1 MRITPDVSEL
11 LASIYEGPLEAEP
24 WQSFLVLLRSV
35 MGANS
40 ATLVLKPPSTSER
53 GVLRI
58 DGGRME
64 GVARYQESLF
74 AMDPFLHI
82 PPGEVKTLLELIPED
97 EWVASE
103 LYKVCMEPAGFYDSL
118 GVDMHVPG
126 EMEAGLRVTRDK
138 ASPRFTDNDKAFMRD
153 IVGHLER
160 AIRIHV
166 RMNKI
171 ESERALYAGA
181 VDQLS
186 LATILLDE
194 KGAVLS
200 CNRMAEQ
207 LLAREPELQVNN
219 GYLQVGDEAT
229 TTELQR
235 LIGLVLEQQQHGGPA
250 VIEAMRIRR
259 DGDYADLGVAVRPVP
274 MNEWS
279 EGRSVPT
286 VAIFISDPDFG
297 AEAPV
302 QVITRLFG
310 FTPTEAQL
318 SLLLAEGLSLDEA
331 SQALGIS
338 RNTARTHLRS
348 VFNKTGVSRQT
359 LLVRLILKSVAQL
372 AWEGG

>member
-1 MRITPDVSEL
+1 MRIEPEVSEL

-24 WQSFLVLLRSV
+24 WHSFLGKLRKL

-40 ATLVLKPPSTSER
+40 ATLVLKPPSSGDR

-58 DGGRME
+58 DGGSLE
-64 GVARYQESLF
+64 GIARYQESFF

-82 PPGEVKTLLELIPED
+82 PPGEVKSLLELVPEE
-97 EWVASE
+97 EWVESE
-103 LYKVCMEPAGFYDSL
+103 LYKVCMEPAGLYDSL
-118 GVDMHVPG
+118 GVDMSIPG
-126 EMEAGLRVTRDK
+126 EMEGGLRVTRDK
-138 ASPRFTDNDKAFMRD
+138 ASPRFTDEDKALMSQ
-153 IVGHLER
+153 IVEHLMR

-194 KGAVLS
+194 NGAVLS

-207 LLAREPELQVNN
+207 LLAREPDLNVVN
-219 GYLQVGDEAT
+219 GYLQLGDEVT
-229 TTELQR
+229 TNELQR

-250 VIEAMRIRR
+250 VIEAMRIQR
-259 DGDYADLGVAVRPVP
+259 DADYADLGVAVRPVP

-302 QVITRLFG
+302 KVITRLFG

-318 SLLLAEGLSLDEA
+318 SLLLAEGLSLDET

-372 AWEGG
+372 AWEGS

>member
-82 PPGEVKTLLELIPED
+82 PPGEVKTLLELIPEE

-138 ASPRFTDNDKAFMRD
+138 TSPRFTDNDKAFMRD

>member
-1 MRITPDVSEL
+1 MQIDPHVSEL

-24 WQSFLVLLRSV
+24 WQSFLVKLRQI

-40 ATLVLKPPSTSER
+40 ATLVLKPPSTRDR
-53 GVLRI
+53 GVLCI

-64 GVARYQESLF
+64 GIARYQESLF

-82 PPGEVKTLLELIPED
+82 PPGQVKCLLELVPEA
-97 EWVASE
+97 EWVESE
-103 LYKVCMEPAGFYDSL
+103 LYKVCMEPAGFYDCL
-118 GVDMHVPG
+118 GVDMYVPE
-126 EMEAGLRVTRDK
+126 EMEAGLRVTRGKESARFNDDDK
-138 ASPRFTDNDKAFMRD
+138 ALMRD
-153 IVGHLER
+153 IVAHLER
-160 AIRIHV
+160 AIRLHV
-166 RMNKI
+166 RFNKI

-181 VDQLS
+181 VNQLS

-194 KGAVLS
+194 NGAVLS

-207 LLAREPELQVNN
+207 LLAREPELQVSN
-219 GYLQVGDEAT
+219 GYLQLGDDVT
-229 TTELQR
+229 TAELQR
-235 LIGLVLEQQQHGGPA
+235 LIAIVLEQQQHGGPA
-250 VIEAMRIRR
+250 VIEAMRITR

-302 QVITRLFG
+302 KVISRLFG

-318 SLLLAEGLSLDEA
+318 ALLLAEGLSLDEA

-348 VFNKTGVSRQT
+348 IFNKTGVSRQT

>member
-1 MRITPDVSEL
+1 MRIAPDVSEL
-11 LASIYEGPLEAEP
+11 LASIYEGPLEVEP
-24 WQSFLVLLRSV
+24 WQTFLGLLRTE

-40 ATLVLKPPSTSER
+40 ATLVLKPPSTGER

-64 GVARYQESLF
+64 GIARYQESLF

-82 PPGEVKTLLELIPED
+82 PPGEVKSVLELIPEE

-138 ASPRFTDNDKAFMRD
+138 ASPRFTDDDKALMQD
-153 IVGHLER
+153 IVEHLER

-207 LLAREPELQVNN
+207 LLAREPELQVAN

-229 TTELQR
+229 TAELQR
-235 LIGLVLEQQQHGGPA
+235 LIGLVLAQQQHGGPA

-372 AWEGG
+372 AWEGS

>member
-1 MRITPDVSEL
+1 MQIDPHVSEL

-24 WQSFLVLLRSV
+24 WQSFLVKLRKI

-40 ATLVLKPPSTSER
+40 ATLVLKPPSTRGR
-53 GVLRI
+53 GVLCI
-58 DGGRME
+58 DGGRLE
-64 GVARYQESLF
+64 GIARYQESLF

-82 PPGEVKTLLELIPED
+82 PPGQVKCLLELVPET
-97 EWVASE
+97 EWVESE

-118 GVDMHVPG
+118 GVDMYVPD
-126 EMEAGLRVTRDK
+126 EMEAGLRVTRGK
-138 ASPRFTDNDKAFMRD
+138 ESPRFDETDKSLMRD

-160 AIRIHV
+160 AIRLHV
-166 RMNKI
+166 RFNKT

-181 VDQLS
+181 VNQLS

-194 KGAVLS
+194 NGAVLS

-207 LLAREPELQVNN
+207 LLAREPELQVSK
-219 GYLQVGDEAT
+219 GFLQVGDEAT
-229 TTELQR
+229 TAELQR
-235 LIGLVLEQQQHGGPA
+235 LIAAVLEQQQHGGPA
-250 VIEAMRIRR
+250 VIEAMRITR

-302 QVITRLFG
+302 KVISRLFG

-331 SQALGIS
+331 SQALNIS

-348 VFNKTGVSRQT
+348 IFNKTGVSRQT

>member
-1 MRITPDVSEL
+1 MQIDPKVSEL
-11 LASIYEGPLEAEP
+11 LASIYEGPLETEP
-24 WQSFLVLLRSV
+24 WQTFLGHLRHV

-40 ATLVLKPPSTSER
+40 ATLVLKPPSSRDR

-58 DGGRME
+58 DGGMME
-64 GVARYQESLF
+64 SVARYQESLF
-74 AMDPFLHI
+74 AMDPFLHL
-82 PPGEVKTLLELIPED
+82 PPGEIKCLLELIPED
-97 EWVASE
+97 EWVKSE
-103 LYKVCMEPAGFYDSL
+103 LYKVCMEPAGFFDSL
-118 GVDMHVPG
+118 GVDIHVPD

-138 ASPRFTDNDKAFMRD
+138 ASPRFNDTDKALMRE

-160 AIRIHV
+160 AIRLHV
-166 RMNKI
+166 RLNKI

-181 VDQLS
+181 VNQLS

-194 KGAVLS
+194 NGAVLS

-207 LLAREPELQVNN
+207 LLSREPELQVSN

-229 TTELQR
+229 TAELQR
-235 LIGLVLEQQQHGGPA
+235 LIGAVLEQQQHGGPA
-250 VIEAMRIRR
+250 VIEAMRIQR
-259 DGDYADLGVAVRPVP
+259 DGDYSDLGVAVRPVP

-302 QVITRLFG
+302 RVIARLFG

-348 VFNKTGVSRQT
+348 IFNKTGVSRQT

-372 AWEGG
+372 AWEGS